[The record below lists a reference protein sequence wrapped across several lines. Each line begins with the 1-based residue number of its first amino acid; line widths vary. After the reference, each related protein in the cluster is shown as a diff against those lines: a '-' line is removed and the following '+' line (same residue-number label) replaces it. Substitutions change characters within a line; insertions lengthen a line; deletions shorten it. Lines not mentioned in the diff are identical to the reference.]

1 MHILINGWFTGQLE
15 AGSGQYLHH
24 LLHYL
29 PRTAPEHDYTLLTPA
44 GAITVPDWPGVT
56 LATRSLPRL
65 PRQLTKVWWEQ
76 VTAPNAARDLH
87 ADVLWVPYWAAP
99 YRQPVPTV
107 VTVHDMIPQLLPA
120 YRGGALQRLYTRLVS
135 ATARRA
141 TAIITVSEAARYDVL
156 AELDVPAQRVI
167 AIHHGPNAMAPS
179 ALSPARLAAVQARY
193 GLPPR
198 YFLYLGGFDVRKNVG
213 AVLAAYLR
221 YLEIG
226 GDPAVKLVIAGKLPA
241 DDSAFAPDPKK
252 IAAELGLLDAVQF
265 CGYVADEDKPAV
277 YHLATAYLFPSHYE
291 GFGMP
296 VLEAMQ
302 AGTPVIT
309 SAERGALS
317 VE

>member
-1 MHILINGWFTGQLE
+1 MHILINGWFTGQME

-29 PRTAPEHDYTLLTPA
+29 PRIAPEHDYTLLTPA
-44 GAITVPDWPGVT
+44 GAAAVPDWPGVT

-65 PRQLTKVWWEQ
+65 PRQLAKVWWEQ
-76 VTAPNAARDLH
+76 VAAPSAARDLH

-120 YRGGALQRLYTRLVS
+120 YRGGTLQRLYTRLVS

-141 TAIITVSEAARYDVL
+141 TAIITVSEAARRDVL

-198 YFLYLGGFDVRKNVG
+198 YFLYW
-213 AVLAAYLR
+213 AALTYARMWGQCWLPMVV
-221 YLEIG
+221 IW
-226 GDPAVKLVIAGKLPA
+226 KL
-241 DDSAFAPDPKK
+241 
-252 IAAELGLLDAVQF
+252 
-265 CGYVADEDKPAV
+265 
-277 YHLATAYLFPSHYE
+277 
-291 GFGMP
+291 
-296 VLEAMQ
+296 
-302 AGTPVIT
+302 AGTL
-309 SAERGALS
+309 R
-317 VE
+317 